1 MIYTHAQI
9 RRFKINIKPDLSDA
23 SLHAVNMS
31 AIISKDLK
39 KSLDEGEVRGGY
51 KICEDALVCVWN
63 NRKTWGAYAGLTSA
77 PFTDVVTRWNGPID
91 SLCPA
96 SGRFVYRTDSTDDSD
111 GSISERIVVV
121 YLF

>member
-23 SLHAVNMS
+23 SLHVVNMS

-63 NRKTWGAYAGLTSA
+63 NRRTWGAYAGLTSA
-77 PFTDVVTRWNGPID
+77 PNVVTRLWNGYID
-91 SLCPA
+91 SLCPT
-96 SGRFVYRTDSTDDSD
+96 SGRCVYHTDD
-111 GSISERIVVV
+111 RVAVVDLLV
-121 YLF
+121 F